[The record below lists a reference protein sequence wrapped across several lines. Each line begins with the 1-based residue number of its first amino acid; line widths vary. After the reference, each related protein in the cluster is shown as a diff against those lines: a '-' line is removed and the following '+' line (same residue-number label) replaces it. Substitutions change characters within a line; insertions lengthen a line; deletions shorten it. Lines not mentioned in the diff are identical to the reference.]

1 MRAAA
6 DMPGRRRRSRDS
18 SKKMSGRGRI
28 ILIFAALAIFL
39 LVTSLRGI
47 ASFYTDY
54 LWFKSLD
61 LSSVFTGI
69 LGAKV
74 ALGAIF
80 TGVFAAI
87 CFVNL
92 TIADRIA
99 PAFQRIGPEDELL
112 NRYNQLVGK
121 RALLLRAGVS
131 LLLGLVAGVGQSSA
145 WNQWILFRN
154 GGDFGVN
161 DATFGTDVGFYVFR
175 LPFYVTVVTWLFASL
190 VIILFITLVAH
201 YLNGGIRLQAPF
213 QRVTPAVKGHIS
225 VLLAVSALVKAVGY
239 WLQRYELTFSTRG
252 VVDGATY
259 TSVKAQLPV
268 IYLLLLISLLSCALF
283 IVNIWRRGWVL
294 PIVAVGLW
302 GFVAVVAG
310 AAYPEFIQR
319 FMVVPAESVK
329 ERPYIENNIAAT
341 RLAMGLD
348 RVETKDFNYTE
359 DSEATAKAI
368 QESPQT
374 VRNIRLLDPNVVLP
388 TYQRQQSIRA
398 PYRFNELDVDRYMV
412 KTPDGD
418 YERTTVVLG
427 NRDMSIADIPQQSW
441 EGRHL
446 TFTHGYGM
454 ALAPANATTST
465 GLPKFMVRDIPVQ
478 VDEDIELEI
487 NQPQLYFGENIDGYA
502 VVGTKRQEIDLPDG
516 NGQNGQNAQSE
527 YEGKG
532 GVPLNS
538 WLRKA
543 AFAAR
548 FGDWNPLIS
557 SFITDQ
563 SQILYIRDIKSRI
576 STAAPFL
583 RYDSDPY
590 PVVVNGRIVYLVDA
604 YTTTDHYPNAQRID
618 TTGLP
623 ADTGLTGQ
631 FNYVRNSVKGVV
643 DAYDGTVKLYVV
655 DPADPIAQAYQ
666 TAFPELFAPMDE
678 MPAELRDHVRY
689 PEDLFRVQT
698 SMWGRYHIDNPDEFY
713 AKTSAWSIA
722 QDPGTAVAT
731 AANSTTPTIT
741 SATGEVSRA
750 LEPRVDPYYLMMRL
764 PDESRSSFLLLR
776 SFVPI
781 SDDDSKK
788 QLTAF
793 MVAKSDP
800 DDYGRLVVYQMPR
813 DQSIDGPAI
822 VNSTIQADD
831 QVAQRITI
839 LNQQGS
845 RVLYG
850 NLLLIPIENSILYV
864 RPLYV
869 SSEGQTTQPELK
881 NVIVVFGSRVI
892 IRPTLREALMAMFP
906 TITVPETYES
916 QRADTDVSAGG
927 DGSLE
932 GDGSG
937 DVEATEDQPTT
948 TTTTVV
954 PDSTPPTTSG
964 EPSQA
969 GTPEQLVAQ
978 AQQMLIS
985 AEADLRAT
993 GDLGAY
999 QTAVREA
1006 IELLRQASEAMSTT
1020 TTTAA
1025 SPSTPTTEPPASA

>member
-1 MRAAA
+1 MN
-6 DMPGRRRRSRDS
+6 
-18 SKKMSGRGRI
+18 
-28 ILIFAALAIFL
+28 LA
-39 LVTSLRGI
+39 
-47 ASFYTDY
+47 
-54 LWFKSLD
+54 
-61 LSSVFTGI
+61 
-69 LGAKV
+69 
-74 ALGAIF
+74 
-80 TGVFAAI
+80 
-87 CFVNL
+87 
-92 TIADRIA
+92 IADRLA
-99 PAFQRIGPEDELL
+99 PSLQRIGPEDELL
-112 NRYNQLVGK
+112 SLYHQLIGK
-121 RALLLRAGVS
+121 RALLMRAVTS
-131 LLLGLVAGVGQSSA
+131 LVLGLIAGVGQSSM
-145 WNQWILFRN
+145 WNQWILYRN
-154 GGDFGVN
+154 GGDFGKA

-175 LPFYVTVVTWLFASL
+175 LPFYTTVITWLFASL
-190 VIILFITLVAH
+190 VIILFVTVGAH
-201 YLNGGIRLQAPF
+201 YLNGGIRFQVPM

-225 VLLAVSALVKAVGY
+225 VLLAVLALVKAVGY

-252 VVDGATY
+252 VVNGATY
-259 TSVKAQLPV
+259 TDMKAQLPV

-310 AAYPEFIQR
+310 AIYPEFIQR
-319 FMVVPAESVK
+319 FSVVPAESVK

-341 RLAMGLD
+341 REAMGLD
-348 RVETKDFNYTE
+348 KVETKDFAYTE
-359 DSEATAKAI
+359 DAEATAKAI

-412 KTPDGD
+412 KTPEGD
-418 YERTTVVLG
+418 MERTTVVMG
-427 NRDMSIADIPQQSW
+427 NRDMAIADIPQQSW

-446 TFTHGYGM
+446 TFTHGFGM

-465 GLPKFMVRDIPVQ
+465 GLPEFMVRDIPVQ
-478 VDEDIELEI
+478 VSSDIDLQI
-487 NQPQLYFGENIDGYA
+487 DQPRLYFGENLDGYA
-502 VVGTKRQEIDLPDG
+502 IVGTKRQEIDYPG
-516 NGQNGQNAQSE
+516 EGGQNTQTT
-527 YEGKG
+527 YEGEG
-532 GVPLNS
+532 GVVLDS
-538 WLRKA
+538 WWRKA

-557 SFITDQ
+557 SFVTD
-563 SQILYIRDIKSRI
+563 SSRILYVRDVKDRI

-583 RYDSDPY
+583 RYDADPY
-590 PVVVNGRIVYLVDA
+590 PVVVNGRIVYMVDA
-604 YTTTDHYPNAQRID
+604 YTTSDHYPNAQRID
-618 TTGLP
+618 SSGLP
-623 ADTGLTGQ
+623 AGSGLSGS

-655 DPADPIAQAYQ
+655 DTEDPIARAYQ
-666 TAFPELFAPMDE
+666 AAFPELFASYDE

-689 PEDLFRVQT
+689 PEDLFRIQT
-698 SMWGRYHIDNPDEFY
+698 SMWARYHLGDPDEFY
-713 AKTSAWSIA
+713 SKTSAWSIA

-764 PDESRSSFLLLR
+764 PDEAHSSFLLLR

-788 QLTAF
+788 LLTAF

-800 DDYGRLVVYQMPR
+800 EDYGRLVVYQMPPG
-813 DQSIDGPAI
+813 QSIDGPAV
-822 VNSTIQADD
+822 VNSMIQADE
-831 QVAQRITI
+831 QVAQRITV

-845 RVLYG
+845 RVQYG
-850 NLLLIPIENSILYV
+850 NLLLVPIENSILYV

-881 NVIVVFGSRVI
+881 NVIVVFGSRVV

-916 QRADTDVSAGG
+916 QRSDDDSGG
-927 DGSLE
+927 DSG
-932 GDGSG
+932 GDADGGQVGGG
-937 DVEATEDQPTT
+937 DAQTGASTT
-948 TTTTVV
+948 TTTT
-954 PDSTPPTTSG
+954 PGGTTSTTTG
-964 EPSQA
+964 EPSQQ
-969 GTPEQLVAQ
+969 GTPEQLIAQ
-978 AQQMLIS
+978 AQQILAK

-999 QTAVREA
+999 QAAVRSA
-1006 IELLRQASEAMSTT
+1006 NDLLRQAMEAMATT
-1020 TTTAA
+1020 TTT
-1025 SPSTPTTEPPASA
+1025 SPSSTTTQEPASA

>member
-1 MRAAA
+1 
-6 DMPGRRRRSRDS
+6 
-18 SKKMSGRGRI
+18 MSGRGRI
-28 ILIFAALAIFL
+28 ILIVVAFVIFL

-47 ASFYTDY
+47 AGFYTDY
-54 LWFKSLD
+54 LWFDGLD
-61 LSSVFTGI
+61 LGSVFTGI
-69 LGAKV
+69 LGAKIV
-74 ALGAIF
+74 LGAVF
-80 TGVFAAI
+80 SGVFAVI

-99 PAFQRIGPEDELL
+99 PSIQRIGPEDELL
-112 NRYNQLVGK
+112 NRFQQLVGK
-121 RALLLRAGVS
+121 RAWLMRAGVS
-131 LLLGLVAGVGQSSA
+131 LVLGLIAGVGQSSM
-145 WNQWILFRN
+145 WNEWILFRN
-154 GGDFGVN
+154 GGDFGST

-175 LPFYVTVVTWLFASL
+175 LPFYTAVVTWLFASL
-190 VIILFITLVAH
+190 VIILFVTLVAH
-201 YLNGGIRLQAPF
+201 YLNGGIRLQSPL

-225 VLLAVSALVKAVGY
+225 VLLAVIALVKAVGY
-239 WLQRYELTFSTRG
+239 WLQRYELTFSARG

-259 TSVKAQLPV
+259 TDVKAQLPV

-310 AAYPEFIQR
+310 SIYPEFIQR
-319 FMVVPAESVK
+319 FTVTPAESVK

-341 RLAMGLD
+341 REAMGLD
-348 RVETKDFNYTE
+348 KVETRNYEYTE
-359 DSEATAKAI
+359 DANATAQAI

-412 KTPDGD
+412 RTPDGD
-418 YERTTVVLG
+418 MERTTVVLG
-427 NRDMSIADIPQQSW
+427 NRDMSLADVPQQSW

-465 GLPKFMVRDIPVQ
+465 GLPKFMVKDVPVQ
-478 VDEDIELEI
+478 VNPDIDLEI
-487 NQPQLYFGENIDGYA
+487 NQPQLYFGENLDGYSI
-502 VVGTKRQEIDLPDG
+502 VGTKRQEIDYPDG
-516 NGQNGQNAQSE
+516 SGQNTQTT

-532 GVPLNS
+532 GVALDS
-538 WLRKA
+538 WWRKA

-557 SFITDQ
+557 SFITDD
-563 SQILYIRDIKSRI
+563 SRILYIRDIKSRI

-590 PVVVNGRIVYLVDA
+590 PVVVNGRIVYMVDA
-604 YTTTDHYPNAQRID
+604 YTTTSRYPNAQRID
-618 TTGLP
+618 TSGLP
-623 ADTGLTGQ
+623 SGSGLTGQ
-631 FNYVRNSVKGVV
+631 INYVRNSVKGVV
-643 DAYDGTVKLYVV
+643 DAYDGTIKLYVV
-655 DPADPIAQAYQ
+655 DPDDPIARAYQ
-666 TAFPELFAPMDE
+666 KAFPSLFANADE
-678 MPAELRDHVRY
+678 MPAELRDHIRY
-689 PEDLFRVQT
+689 PEDLFRIQT
-698 SMWGRYHIDNPDEFY
+698 SLWGRYHLGDPDEFY

-722 QDPGTAVAT
+722 QDPGTTVAT

-750 LEPRVDPYYLMMRL
+750 LEPRVAPYYLMMKL
-764 PDESRSSFLLLR
+764 PDESRSSFVLLR

-793 MVAKSDP
+793 MVAKNDP
-800 DDYGRLVVYQMPR
+800 DDYGRLVVYQMPPG
-813 DQSIDGPAI
+813 QSIDGPAV
-822 VNSTIQADD
+822 VNSTIQADE

-845 RVLYG
+845 RVHYG

-881 NVIVVFGSRVI
+881 NVIVVFGSRVV

-916 QRADTDVSAGG
+916 QRSDDDATGSQTPSQPGG
-927 DGSLE
+927 EQGGTGGS
-932 GDGSG
+932 
-937 DVEATEDQPTT
+937 T
-948 TTTTVV
+948 TTTTV
-954 PDSTPPTTSG
+954 PESTTPTTTG

-969 GTPEQLVAQ
+969 GTPEQLIAQ
-978 AQQMLIS
+978 AEQMLS
-985 AEADLRAT
+985 RAEADLKAT

-999 QTAVREA
+999 QAAVRSA
-1006 IELLRQASEAMSTT
+1006 NELLRQAMEAMATT
-1020 TTTAA
+1020 TTTDP
-1025 SPSTPTTEPPASA
+1025 PSTTTEQPASA